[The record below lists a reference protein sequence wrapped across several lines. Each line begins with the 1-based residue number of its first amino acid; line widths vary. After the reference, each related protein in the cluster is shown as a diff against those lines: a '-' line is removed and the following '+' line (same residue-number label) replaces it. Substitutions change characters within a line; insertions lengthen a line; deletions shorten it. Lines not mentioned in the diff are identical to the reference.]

1 MTVCRRFSE
10 MEEAGLP
17 ALEYKQNEFMVY
29 YATIRQVKDADRG
42 GDVNGD
48 EKSLK
53 GVLKEV
59 YLIVVNNP
67 GIKIGQV
74 AEIRERSESTV
85 WKQLN
90 ELRKNK
96 LIEYR
101 GSDKSGGYYAK

>member
-1 MTVCRRFSE
+1 
-10 MEEAGLP
+10 
-17 ALEYKQNEFMVY
+17 MVM
-29 YATIRQVKDADRG
+29 
-42 GDVNGD
+42 GDV
-48 EKSLK
+48 KSLK

-67 GIKIGQV
+67 GIKMGQV

-90 ELRKNK
+90 ELRKRD

-101 GSDKSGGYYAK
+101 GSDRSGGYYAK

>member
-1 MTVCRRFSE
+1 MNRID
-10 MEEAGLP
+10 
-17 ALEYKQNEFMVY
+17 YN
-29 YATIRQVKDADRG
+29 
-42 GDVNGD
+42 NH
-48 EKSLK
+48 
-53 GVLKEV
+53 
-59 YLIVVNNP
+59 NP